1 MTRYPTM
8 VKSYYARVLPGLF
21 FVMIILP
28 CIMILCPSY
37 FQNING
43 AYVKAK
49 PTSGGPTVNDPNL
62 RVEVVF
68 KNGGK

>member
-1 MTRYPTM
+1 M
-8 VKSYYARVLPGLF
+8 KSYYARVLPGLF

-28 CIMILCPSY
+28 GIMILCPSY
-37 FQNING
+37 FQNTNG

-62 RVEVVF
+62 REIGYSNHKYVIPWT
-68 KNGGK
+68 K